1 MSENLD
7 AFIKPLLEGCSE
19 DLLKKW
25 SKASRNKRITLLSEI
40 SGMSDDII
48 LERLAQSVGLPILKR
63 PILHEEPDQVIP
75 ARLIFEFQCMPLHNE
90 VEQDFIALTTLWPP
104 EPQMDQWIYALC
116 KKRPVWHLSDPEWL
130 ANTINKRF
138 GVGSGSLAESDL
150 GEDGESGHEEEEDE
164 NTAIIRFVNEVF
176 SQAIRDR
183 ATDIHVEPRRDTLN
197 IRYRIDGQLVPV
209 IVPENLIR
217 FQSAIISRVKIMARL
232 NISERRKPQDGRITF
247 TNKGDDID
255 IRVSTL
261 PTMYGESVSM
271 RLLNENNQ
279 PVTIPDLGILDD
291 DRAKLDKV
299 LQLPHGILLIT
310 GPTGSGKSTT
320 LSAFM
325 RHIAAPEK
333 RIITVE
339 DPIEYEIPEVNQT
352 QVQSEI
358 GLTFASVLRSV
369 LRQDPDILMIGEI
382 RDRETAD
389 IAIRAS
395 LTGHL
400 VLSTLHTND
409 SPGALTRLIDMEIE
423 PFLIASSVEMIIAQR
438 LVRRLCPHC
447 AQAAMITEAELI
459 SCMKMMKIENF
470 RVAEKDLVY
479 SPKGCE
485 NCSELG
491 YRGRIGM
498 FEMLQVGEELHE
510 LIINQA
516 SARDI
521 RKVASEH
528 GMRSLQEC
536 GWEQIKLGRTSL
548 AEVMKFSDLSG
559 GE

>member
-1 MSENLD
+1 MKNSEYDRFIDFNLSSASSD
-7 AFIKPLLEGCSE
+7 QQ
-19 DLLKKW
+19 KKW
-25 SKASRNKRITLLSEI
+25 SKASANKRLSLLSEI
-40 SGMSDDII
+40 CNIPEDIL
-48 LERLAQSVGLPILKR
+48 LERVAQAAEMKCLHR
-63 PILHEEPDQVIP
+63 PKLLDEPTSVIP
-75 ARLIFEFQCMPLHNE
+75 ARLIFEFQTLPLA
-90 VEQDFIALTTLWPP
+90 EQKGDFIALTTLWPP
-104 EPQMDQWIYALC
+104 TKQMDDWIYALC
-116 KKRPVWHLSDPEWL
+116 RKPPIWHLSDPEWL

-138 GVGSGSLAESDL
+138 GVGSGTL
-150 GEDGESGHEEEEDE
+150 EDTDFLEEGVEEEEEDE
-164 NTAIIRFVNEVF
+164 NTAIIRFVNDVF

-183 ATDIHVEPRRDTLN
+183 ATDIHVEPRRDLLN

-209 IVPENLIR
+209 MVPENLIR

-232 NISERRKPQDGRITF
+232 NISEKRKPQDGRITF
-247 TNKGDDID
+247 SNRGDEID

-279 PVTIPDLGILDD
+279 PVTIPDLGILEDD
-291 DRAKLDKV
+291 QKKIDQV
-299 LQLPHGILLIT
+299 LALPHGILLIT

-438 LVRRLCPHC
+438 LVRRLCPKC
-447 AQAAMITEAELI
+447 SNPSNMSPREFE
-459 SCMKMMKIENF
+459 SCMKMIGLKNYDPKEIS
-470 RVAEKDLVY
+470 LV
-479 SPKGCE
+479 SSAGGCE
-485 NCSELG
+485 HCSELG
-491 YRGRIGM
+491 FRGRVGI
-498 FEMLQVGEELHE
+498 FEVLQVGDSLHE
-510 LIINQA
+510 MIVNQA
-516 SARDI
+516 SAKDI
-521 RKVASEH
+521 RVNAVEH
-528 GMRSLQEC
+528 GMRSLIEC
-536 GWEQIKLGRTSL
+536 GWEQVKLSRTTLS
-548 AEVMKFSDLSG
+548 EIVKFADITHT
-559 GE
+559 